1 MYTQENRINELLS
14 ELDSETLSEMLRF
27 LSLEL
32 DRIVDEQR
40 IQAMKKLVE
49 RIRRTREAEEAGSR
63 QVEERRR
70 RAEDELFRQVMNYS
84 LAVYLGTTSWLVSS
98 SSSSWNCPLKAS
110 KYSMRRVVPYFRRE
124 RQLFQ
129 QRWANALHQAI
140 QHIGLGSATQW
151 CGPTSKLGQPISVL
165 VFNGLCADIYYLS
178 HLKIAAI
185 ANLVLQPRSWFSS

>member
-70 RAEDELFRQVMNYS
+70 RAEDELFRQVMNCI
-84 LAVYLGTTSWLVSS
+84 YLGTTL
-98 SSSSWNCPLKAS
+98 
-110 KYSMRRVVPYFRRE
+110 
-124 RQLFQ
+124 
-129 QRWANALHQAI
+129 
-140 QHIGLGSATQW
+140 
-151 CGPTSKLGQPISVL
+151 
-165 VFNGLCADIYYLS
+165 
-178 HLKIAAI
+178 
-185 ANLVLQPRSWFSS
+185 

>member
-84 LAVYLGTTSWLVSS
+84 LAVYLGTTS
-98 SSSSWNCPLKAS
+98 
-110 KYSMRRVVPYFRRE
+110 
-124 RQLFQ
+124 
-129 QRWANALHQAI
+129 
-140 QHIGLGSATQW
+140 
-151 CGPTSKLGQPISVL
+151 
-165 VFNGLCADIYYLS
+165 
-178 HLKIAAI
+178 
-185 ANLVLQPRSWFSS
+185 